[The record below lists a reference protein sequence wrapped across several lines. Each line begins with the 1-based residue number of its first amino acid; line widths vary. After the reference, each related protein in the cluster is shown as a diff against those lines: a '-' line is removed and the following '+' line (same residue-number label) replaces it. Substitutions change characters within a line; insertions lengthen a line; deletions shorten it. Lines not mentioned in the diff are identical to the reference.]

1 MKKEF
6 FFFWREEANR
16 HQLPFEL
23 RPSKLMM
30 SLVGV
35 HLLQSSPSL
44 SHCIPLIKSC
54 SSKPHLIQIHA
65 LLLRTALFQE
75 SSVSVVFLSRA
86 ALPPFHDLKYSKIVF
101 DQITKPCIV
110 HYNIMIRA
118 FSQSDSPK
126 KAFDFYK
133 LMRRNGINGNRFS
146 SSFVLKSCAKISTL
160 CGGKQVHCRIL
171 QDGQQSDS
179 LLLTSLMDLY
189 ASCGDAGDAC
199 QVFEEMSSRDTVAWN
214 VLISCYTRNR
224 RTKDALGLFD
234 LMQSPEYGSKP
245 DDVTCLLLLQAC
257 THLGTLEF
265 GERIHKYIE
274 EHGYINALNI
284 RNSLLTMYLK
294 CGCVDKAYRMFCD
307 TPKKNV
313 ISWSAMISGLAM
325 NGYGQD
331 AIEAFNEMKRVGV
344 PPDEQTFTGVLSA
357 CSHSGLV
364 DEGFRFFDMM
374 RLEYGLAPNVHHYG
388 CMVDLLGRAGL
399 LDQAYHLITNDMG
412 IKPDAM
418 IWRTL
423 LGACKIHGNVQLGER
438 VTEHLIEL
446 KAAQAGD
453 YILLLNIYSSAGNWE
468 KVAEIRRLM
477 KDKGIQT
484 SPGCSTMELNGIV
497 HEFLVDDDSH
507 PRKVEIYQMLDEI
520 GSQLK
525 IAGYVANTESELHAV
540 DTTEKE
546 SALSYHSEKLAIAFA
561 ILATPPGTTIRI
573 AKNLRTCID
582 CHTFSKV
589 LSSVYNRVVVI
600 RDRSRFHHFKDG
612 HCSCNDYW

>member
-1 MKKEF
+1 
-6 FFFWREEANR
+6 
-16 HQLPFEL
+16 
-23 RPSKLMM
+23 M

-35 HLLQSSPSL
+35 RLLQSSPSL
-44 SHCIPLIKSC
+44 SNYIPLIKSC

-65 LLLRTALFQE
+65 RLLRTAFFQD
-75 SSVSVVFLSRA
+75 SSVSAAFLSRA
-86 ALPPFHDLKYSKIVF
+86 ALPPFHDMKYSKIVF
-101 DQITKPCIV
+101 DQITKPCIL

-118 FSQSDSPK
+118 FSQSDTPK
-126 KAFDFYK
+126 KGFDFYK

-146 SSFVLKSCAKISTL
+146 SSFVLKSCAKISAL

-171 QDGQQSDS
+171 QDGQHSDS

-189 ASCGDAGDAC
+189 ASCGNAADAC

-214 VLISCYTRNR
+214 VLISCYTQNR

-234 LMQSPEYGSKP
+234 LMQSSEYGSKP

-257 THLGTLEF
+257 THLGALEF
-265 GERIHKYIE
+265 GERIHKYID
-274 EHGYINALNI
+274 EHGYIDALNI

-313 ISWSAMISGLAM
+313 VSWSAMVSGLAM

-331 AIEAFNEMKRVGV
+331 AIEAFNEMKRVDV
-344 PPDEQTFTGVLSA
+344 PPDERTFTGVLSA

-399 LDQAYHLITNDMG
+399 LDQAYRLITNDMG
-412 IKPDAM
+412 IKPDAT

-484 SPGCSTMELNGIV
+484 SPGCSTMELNGTV
-497 HEFLVDDDSH
+497 HEFIVDDDSH
-507 PRKVEIYQMLDEI
+507 PRKVEIYRMLDEI

-525 IAGYVANTESELHAV
+525 IAGYIANTESDMHAV
-540 DTTEKE
+540 DISEKK

-582 CHTFSKV
+582 CHTFSKA
-589 LSSVYNRVVVI
+589 LSSVYNRVVII

-612 HCSCNDYW
+612 RCSCNDYW

>member
-1 MKKEF
+1 
-6 FFFWREEANR
+6 
-16 HQLPFEL
+16 
-23 RPSKLMM
+23 MM

-44 SHCIPLIKSC
+44 SHCIYLIKSC

-75 SSVSVVFLSRA
+75 SSISAAFLSRA
-86 ALPPFHDLKYSKIVF
+86 ALLPFHDLKYSKIVF

-146 SSFVLKSCAKISTL
+146 SSFVLKSCAKISTS

-364 DEGFRFFDMM
+364 DEGFRFFNMM

-484 SPGCSTMELNGIV
+484 SPGCSTMELNGTV
-497 HEFLVDDDSH
+497 HEFIVDDDSH

-540 DTTEKE
+540 DATEKE

-589 LSSVYNRVVVI
+589 LSSVYNRVVII